1 MVKSAASFRV
11 YWFEHELERVP
22 RLYLRASGS
31 HSSDVISVDERQLVP
46 NGDENLFDPDR
57 EIGRIF

>member
-11 YWFEHELERVP
+11 YWLEHELEQVP

-46 NGDENLFDPDR
+46 NADEDLFDPDR